1 PFRPVGAQPPP
12 AAFGR
17 GSASWP
23 VASTERR
30 SLAAMEEA
38 DNCAICLESLV
49 VRGTQRL
56 SCGHFLHELCVFRM
70 RRYGASDR
78 CPLCCSACSDLL
90 PASDLQNKAALCNAQ
105 GQFAEEA
112 RLLEELLTIE
122 PGSGVGLSQ
131 LGNLY
136 FLGRG
141 VEQNLG
147 RAKNLFEE
155 GWREGSPQCALN
167 LGDMHD
173 GGSARHGRS
182 EERREGPGALRGG
195 PPRWRAS
202 GRLPRWSA
210 SGRRAVGGDVPAR
223 HGRCEERRDGPGVL
237 RGGLPRW
244 NARRRPAV
252 GGYVPGRH
260 GRGAEPAAVRLGEM
274 YLRGMGVA
282 KNAEKARELFEETYR
297 GGQPGA
303 ALGLGEMYL
312 DGMGVAKN
320 VEKARELF
328 EEAYRGGE
336 PAAALRLGDMY
347 LDGMGVPQSVEK
359 AQELFEEA
367 YRGGNAEV
375 TEAVSS
381 IWCALKTS
389 LGEELLPCGGADASA
404 LRQGVES
411 NFEKAQ
417 ARSPRV
423 HRNENTE
430 ALQEACRSPCKL
442 ACAACEVKCKKMQEC
457 TGCRRVWYCSAHC
470 QRRDWRDHK
479 KHCQQHRSG
488 PRVANPSPQSGAP
501 SASASEER
509 SSLDLRFG
517 TSPACFDY
525 EAAVV
530 ASLCEVDA
538 LAGPENEQVAKA
550 ILADRLTANAPKGLI
565 LLEFSR
571 NPKHYHERF
580 TQCEELRKYRDGLTD
595 AGVPWQLPSLAKV
608 FVRPSNYDAAL
619 EALRIFG
626 LTLEGRHVLAE
637 PELEETVIGVAE
649 KRAERVRLSGRAVV
663 PMGLAGVSLQADTKI
678 NVTRTFVHLEIPSS
692 LCSEY
697 SGPVTASTT
706 DAHSR
711 FAQNVRIH
719 EAREVRPPVGV

>member
-1 PFRPVGAQPPP
+1 MA
-12 AAFGR
+12 
-17 GSASWP
+17 
-23 VASTERR
+23 
-30 SLAAMEEA
+30 
-38 DNCAICLESLV
+38 
-49 VRGTQRL
+49 
-56 SCGHFLHELCVFRM
+56 
-70 RRYGASDR
+70 
-78 CPLCCSACSDLL
+78 DLL
-90 PASDLQNKAALCNAQ
+90 GMGVPKSVEKAR
-105 GQFAEEA
+105 E
-112 RLLEELLTIE
+112 
-122 PGSGVGLSQ
+122 
-131 LGNLY
+131 
-136 FLGRG
+136 
-141 VEQNLG
+141 
-147 RAKNLFEE
+147 LFEE
-155 GWREGSPQCALN
+155 A
-167 LGDMHD
+167 H
-173 GGSARHGRS
+173 
-182 EERREGPGALRGG
+182 RGG
-195 PPRWRAS
+195 
-202 GRLPRWSA
+202 
-210 SGRRAVGGDVPAR
+210 
-223 HGRCEERRDGPGVL
+223 
-237 RGGLPRW
+237 
-244 NARRRPAV
+244 
-252 GGYVPGRH
+252 
-260 GRGAEPAAVRLGEM
+260 EPAAALRLGEMFLGGMGVAQSFRQARQLFEEACRGGEPAAGVRLGEMYLGGIGVPKSVEKARELFEEAYRGGVPAAAVRWGEM

-282 KNAEKARELFEETYR
+282 KNVETAREFFEEAYRGGMPDAALRLGDMYLGGMGVAQSVEKARELFEEANRGGEPAAAAWLGEMYLGGMGVAKNVEKAWELFEEAYR
-297 GGQPGA
+297 GGEPDA
-303 ALGLGEMYL
+303 ALRLGDMYLDGMGVAKNVMYL

>member
-1 PFRPVGAQPPP
+1 M
-12 AAFGR
+12 
-17 GSASWP
+17 
-23 VASTERR
+23 STSSR
-30 SLAAMEEA
+30 
-38 DNCAICLESLV
+38 
-49 VRGTQRL
+49 
-56 SCGHFLHELCVFRM
+56 
-70 RRYGASDR
+70 
-78 CPLCCSACSDLL
+78 
-90 PASDLQNKAALCNAQ
+90 
-105 GQFAEEA
+105 
-112 RLLEELLTIE
+112 
-122 PGSGVGLSQ
+122 
-131 LGNLY
+131 
-136 FLGRG
+136 
-141 VEQNLG
+141 
-147 RAKNLFEE
+147 
-155 GWREGSPQCALN
+155 
-167 LGDMHD
+167 HD

-202 GRLPRWSA
+202 GRPAVGGDVPGRHGRGAELQAGPAALRGGLPRWRASGRRAVGGDVPGRHWRSEERREGPGALRGGLPRWSA

-260 GRGAEPAAVRLGEM
+260 GRGAER
-274 YLRGMGVA
+274 
-282 KNAEKARELFEETYR
+282 REGPGALR
-297 GGQPGA
+297 GGQPRWRASGRRVVGGDVPGRHGRGEKRRE
-303 ALGLGEMYL
+303 GLGALRGGLPRWRARRRPAVGGYVPGRHGRGEKRREGLGALRGGLPRWSASGRRAVGGDVPGRHGRCEERREGLGALLGGLSRWTASGRPAVGGDVPGRHGRGAELQMYL

-580 TQCEELRKYRDGLTD
+580 TQCEELRKYRDGLTEAKPLD
-595 AGVPWQLPSLAKV
+595 AKTSEPKSYRRPKAKHLQPDHGHQGL
-608 FVRPSNYDAAL
+608 RPPFELRCCTGGSSHLRAYVGRPPRTCRAGAGGDGDRCSR
-619 EALRIFG
+619 EASRKGKAQWPCSCPYGPRGSIS
-626 LTLEGRHVLAE
+626 TGRH
-637 PELEETVIGVAE
+637 
-649 KRAERVRLSGRAVV
+649 
-663 PMGLAGVSLQADTKI
+663 
-678 NVTRTFVHLEIPSS
+678 
-692 LCSEY
+692 
-697 SGPVTASTT
+697 
-706 DAHSR
+706 
-711 FAQNVRIH
+711 
-719 EAREVRPPVGV
+719 

>member
-1 PFRPVGAQPPP
+1 MA
-12 AAFGR
+12 
-17 GSASWP
+17 
-23 VASTERR
+23 
-30 SLAAMEEA
+30 
-38 DNCAICLESLV
+38 
-49 VRGTQRL
+49 
-56 SCGHFLHELCVFRM
+56 
-70 RRYGASDR
+70 
-78 CPLCCSACSDLL
+78 DLL
-90 PASDLQNKAALCNAQ
+90 GMGVPKSVEKAR
-105 GQFAEEA
+105 E
-112 RLLEELLTIE
+112 
-122 PGSGVGLSQ
+122 
-131 LGNLY
+131 
-136 FLGRG
+136 
-141 VEQNLG
+141 
-147 RAKNLFEE
+147 LFEE
-155 GWREGSPQCALN
+155 AHRGGEPAAALR
-167 LGDMHD
+167 LGEMFL
-173 GGSARHGRS
+173 G
-182 EERREGPGALRGG
+182 GPGALRGG
-195 PPRWRAS
+195 
-202 GRLPRWSA
+202 LPRWSA

-244 NARRRPAV
+244 SASGRRAVGGDVPGRHGRCEERREGLGALLGGLSRWTASGRPAV
-252 GGYVPGRH
+252 GGDVPGRH
-260 GRGAEPAAVRLGEM
+260 GRGAELQAGPAALRGGLPRWRASGRRSVEKARELFEEAYRGGVPAAAVRLGEM

-336 PAAALRLGDMY
+336 PA
-347 LDGMGVPQSVEK
+347 SVEK

-608 FVRPSNYDAAL
+608 QSSKRCGVLPGWVSTCFT
-619 EALRIFG
+619 FG
-626 LTLEGRHVLAE
+626 Y
-637 PELEETVIGVAE
+637 
-649 KRAERVRLSGRAVV
+649 LS
-663 PMGLAGVSLQADTKI
+663 
-678 NVTRTFVHLEIPSS
+678 
-692 LCSEY
+692 
-697 SGPVTASTT
+697 
-706 DAHSR
+706 
-711 FAQNVRIH
+711 
-719 EAREVRPPVGV
+719 

>member
-1 PFRPVGAQPPP
+1 MA
-12 AAFGR
+12 
-17 GSASWP
+17 
-23 VASTERR
+23 
-30 SLAAMEEA
+30 
-38 DNCAICLESLV
+38 
-49 VRGTQRL
+49 
-56 SCGHFLHELCVFRM
+56 
-70 RRYGASDR
+70 
-78 CPLCCSACSDLL
+78 DLL
-90 PASDLQNKAALCNAQ
+90 
-105 GQFAEEA
+105 
-112 RLLEELLTIE
+112 
-122 PGSGVGLSQ
+122 
-131 LGNLY
+131 
-136 FLGRG
+136 
-141 VEQNLG
+141 
-147 RAKNLFEE
+147 
-155 GWREGSPQCALN
+155 
-167 LGDMHD
+167 
-173 GGSARHGRS
+173 
-182 EERREGPGALRGG
+182 
-195 PPRWRAS
+195 
-202 GRLPRWSA
+202 
-210 SGRRAVGGDVPAR
+210 
-223 HGRCEERRDGPGVL
+223 
-237 RGGLPRW
+237 
-244 NARRRPAV
+244 
-252 GGYVPGRH
+252 
-260 GRGAEPAAVRLGEM
+260 
-274 YLRGMGVA
+274 GMGVP
-282 KNAEKARELFEETYR
+282 KSVEKARELFEEAHR
-297 GGQPGA
+297 GGEPAA
-303 ALGLGEMYL
+303 ALRLGEMFLGGMGVAQSFRQARQLFEEACRGGEPAAGVRLGEMYL
-312 DGMGVAKN
+312 GGIGVPKS

-328 EEAYRGGE
+328 EEAYRGGVPAAAVRWGE
-336 PAAALRLGDMY
+336 MYLRGMGVAKNVETAREFFEEAYRGDVPARHGRCEERREGPGALRGDLPRWTARGRPGVGGDVPGRHGRAAALRLGDMY

-608 FVRPSNYDAAL
+608 QSSKRCGVLPGWVSTCFT
-619 EALRIFG
+619 FG
-626 LTLEGRHVLAE
+626 Y
-637 PELEETVIGVAE
+637 
-649 KRAERVRLSGRAVV
+649 LS
-663 PMGLAGVSLQADTKI
+663 
-678 NVTRTFVHLEIPSS
+678 
-692 LCSEY
+692 
-697 SGPVTASTT
+697 
-706 DAHSR
+706 
-711 FAQNVRIH
+711 
-719 EAREVRPPVGV
+719 

>member
-1 PFRPVGAQPPP
+1 MA
-12 AAFGR
+12 
-17 GSASWP
+17 
-23 VASTERR
+23 
-30 SLAAMEEA
+30 
-38 DNCAICLESLV
+38 
-49 VRGTQRL
+49 
-56 SCGHFLHELCVFRM
+56 
-70 RRYGASDR
+70 
-78 CPLCCSACSDLL
+78 DLL
-90 PASDLQNKAALCNAQ
+90 
-105 GQFAEEA
+105 
-112 RLLEELLTIE
+112 
-122 PGSGVGLSQ
+122 
-131 LGNLY
+131 
-136 FLGRG
+136 
-141 VEQNLG
+141 
-147 RAKNLFEE
+147 
-155 GWREGSPQCALN
+155 
-167 LGDMHD
+167 
-173 GGSARHGRS
+173 
-182 EERREGPGALRGG
+182 
-195 PPRWRAS
+195 
-202 GRLPRWSA
+202 
-210 SGRRAVGGDVPAR
+210 
-223 HGRCEERRDGPGVL
+223 
-237 RGGLPRW
+237 
-244 NARRRPAV
+244 
-252 GGYVPGRH
+252 
-260 GRGAEPAAVRLGEM
+260 
-274 YLRGMGVA
+274 GMGVP
-282 KNAEKARELFEETYR
+282 KSVEKARELFEEAHR
-297 GGQPGA
+297 GGEPAA
-303 ALGLGEMYL
+303 ALRLGEMFLGGMGVAQSFRQARQLFEEACRGGEPAAGVRLGEMYL
-312 DGMGVAKN
+312 GGIGVPKS

-328 EEAYRGGE
+328 EEAYRGGVPALFLE
-336 PAAALRLGDMY
+336 ASRGGQPAAALRLGEMF
-347 LDGMGVPQSVEK
+347 LGGMGVAQSFRQARQLFEEACRGGEPAAGVRLGEMYLGGIGVPKSVEKARELFEEAYRGDVPGRHGRGEERREGPGALRGGLPRWRSVEK

>member
-1 PFRPVGAQPPP
+1 M
-12 AAFGR
+12 
-17 GSASWP
+17 
-23 VASTERR
+23 STSSR
-30 SLAAMEEA
+30 
-38 DNCAICLESLV
+38 
-49 VRGTQRL
+49 
-56 SCGHFLHELCVFRM
+56 
-70 RRYGASDR
+70 
-78 CPLCCSACSDLL
+78 
-90 PASDLQNKAALCNAQ
+90 
-105 GQFAEEA
+105 
-112 RLLEELLTIE
+112 
-122 PGSGVGLSQ
+122 
-131 LGNLY
+131 
-136 FLGRG
+136 
-141 VEQNLG
+141 
-147 RAKNLFEE
+147 
-155 GWREGSPQCALN
+155 
-167 LGDMHD
+167 HD

-182 EERREGPGALRGG
+182 EERREGPGALRGALRG
-195 PPRWRAS
+195 GLPRWRAS
-202 GRLPRWSA
+202 GRRAVGGDVPGRHWRSEERREGPGALRGGLPRWSA

-260 GRGAEPAAVRLGEM
+260 GRGAERREGPGA
-274 YLRGMGVA
+274 LRGDVPGRHGRG
-282 KNAEKARELFEETYR
+282 EKRREGLGALR
-297 GGQPGA
+297 GGLPRWRARRRPAVGGYVPGRHGRGEKRRE
-303 ALGLGEMYL
+303 GLGALRGGLPRWSASGRRAVGGDMYL

-320 VEKARELF
+320 VEKAR
-328 EEAYRGGE
+328 
-336 PAAALRLGDMY
+336 
-347 LDGMGVPQSVEK
+347 
-359 AQELFEEA
+359 ELFEEA

-580 TQCEELRKYRDGLTD
+580 TQCEELRKYRDGLTEAKPLD
-595 AGVPWQLPSLAKV
+595 AKTSEPKSYRRPKAKHLQPDHGHQGL
-608 FVRPSNYDAAL
+608 RPPFELRCCTGGSSHLRAYVGRPPRTCRAGAGGDGDRCSR
-619 EALRIFG
+619 EASRKGKAQWPCSCPYGPRGSIS
-626 LTLEGRHVLAE
+626 TGRH
-637 PELEETVIGVAE
+637 
-649 KRAERVRLSGRAVV
+649 
-663 PMGLAGVSLQADTKI
+663 
-678 NVTRTFVHLEIPSS
+678 
-692 LCSEY
+692 
-697 SGPVTASTT
+697 
-706 DAHSR
+706 
-711 FAQNVRIH
+711 
-719 EAREVRPPVGV
+719 

>member
-1 PFRPVGAQPPP
+1 MA
-12 AAFGR
+12 
-17 GSASWP
+17 
-23 VASTERR
+23 
-30 SLAAMEEA
+30 
-38 DNCAICLESLV
+38 
-49 VRGTQRL
+49 
-56 SCGHFLHELCVFRM
+56 
-70 RRYGASDR
+70 
-78 CPLCCSACSDLL
+78 DLL
-90 PASDLQNKAALCNAQ
+90 GMGVPKSVEKAR
-105 GQFAEEA
+105 E
-112 RLLEELLTIE
+112 
-122 PGSGVGLSQ
+122 
-131 LGNLY
+131 
-136 FLGRG
+136 
-141 VEQNLG
+141 
-147 RAKNLFEE
+147 LFEE
-155 GWREGSPQCALN
+155 AHR
-167 LGDMHD
+167 
-173 GGSARHGRS
+173 GGEPAA
-182 EERREGPGALRGG
+182 ALRLGEMFLGG
-195 PPRWRAS
+195 MGVAQSFRQARQLFEEACRGGEPAA
-202 GRLPRWSA
+202 GVRL
-210 SGRRAVGGDVPAR
+210 G
-223 HGRCEERRDGPGVL
+223 EMYLGVL

-260 GRGAEPAAVRLGEM
+260 GRGAER
-274 YLRGMGVA
+274 
-282 KNAEKARELFEETYR
+282 REGPGALR
-297 GGQPGA
+297 GGQPRWRASGRRVV
-303 ALGLGEMYL
+303 GGDVPGRHGRGE
-312 DGMGVAKN
+312 K
-320 VEKARELF
+320 
-328 EEAYRGGE
+328 
-336 PAAALRLGDMY
+336 PAALRLGDMY

-608 FVRPSNYDAAL
+608 QSSKRCGVLPGWVSTCFT
-619 EALRIFG
+619 FG
-626 LTLEGRHVLAE
+626 Y
-637 PELEETVIGVAE
+637 
-649 KRAERVRLSGRAVV
+649 LS
-663 PMGLAGVSLQADTKI
+663 
-678 NVTRTFVHLEIPSS
+678 
-692 LCSEY
+692 
-697 SGPVTASTT
+697 
-706 DAHSR
+706 
-711 FAQNVRIH
+711 
-719 EAREVRPPVGV
+719 

>member
-1 PFRPVGAQPPP
+1 M
-12 AAFGR
+12 
-17 GSASWP
+17 
-23 VASTERR
+23 STSSR
-30 SLAAMEEA
+30 
-38 DNCAICLESLV
+38 
-49 VRGTQRL
+49 
-56 SCGHFLHELCVFRM
+56 
-70 RRYGASDR
+70 
-78 CPLCCSACSDLL
+78 
-90 PASDLQNKAALCNAQ
+90 
-105 GQFAEEA
+105 
-112 RLLEELLTIE
+112 
-122 PGSGVGLSQ
+122 
-131 LGNLY
+131 
-136 FLGRG
+136 
-141 VEQNLG
+141 
-147 RAKNLFEE
+147 
-155 GWREGSPQCALN
+155 
-167 LGDMHD
+167 HD

-202 GRLPRWSA
+202 GRPAVGGDVPGRHGRGAELQAGPAALRGGLPRWRA
-210 SGRRAVGGDVPAR
+210 SGRRAVGGDVPGR
-223 HGRCEERRDGPGVL
+223 HWRSEERREGPGAL

-244 NARRRPAV
+244 SASGLSRWTASGRPAV
-252 GGYVPGRH
+252 GGDVPGRH
-260 GRGAEPAAVRLGEM
+260 GRGAELQAGPAALRGGLPRWRASGRRSVEKARELFEEAYRGGVPAAAVRLGEM

-336 PAAALRLGDMY
+336 PA
-347 LDGMGVPQSVEK
+347 SVEK

-608 FVRPSNYDAAL
+608 QSSKRCGVLPGWVSTCFT
-619 EALRIFG
+619 FG
-626 LTLEGRHVLAE
+626 Y
-637 PELEETVIGVAE
+637 
-649 KRAERVRLSGRAVV
+649 LS
-663 PMGLAGVSLQADTKI
+663 
-678 NVTRTFVHLEIPSS
+678 
-692 LCSEY
+692 
-697 SGPVTASTT
+697 
-706 DAHSR
+706 
-711 FAQNVRIH
+711 
-719 EAREVRPPVGV
+719 

>member
-1 PFRPVGAQPPP
+1 SHFGPWALSRRRPPLGAALRPGQSHPQSGAVWQPWRRRTT
-12 AAFGR
+12 AR
-17 GSASWP
+17 SAWRASSSGARSDSA
-23 VASTERR
+23 VATFFTS
-30 SLAAMEEA
+30 S
-38 DNCAICLESLV
+38 V
-49 VRGTQRL
+49 
-56 SCGHFLHELCVFRM
+56 
-70 RRYGASDR
+70 
-78 CPLCCSACSDLL
+78 CSACGGTGPPTAVRS
-90 PASDLQNKAALCNAQ
+90 AALPVRTSSRQATCRIRPL
-105 GQFAEEA
+105 FATL
-112 RLLEELLTIE
+112 RD
-122 PGSGVGLSQ
+122 SSQ
-131 LGNLY
+131 K
-136 FLGRG
+136 R
-141 VEQNLG
+141 
-147 RAKNLFEE
+147 
-155 GWREGSPQCALN
+155 
-167 LGDMHD
+167 HD

>member
-1 PFRPVGAQPPP
+1 M
-12 AAFGR
+12 
-17 GSASWP
+17 
-23 VASTERR
+23 STSSR
-30 SLAAMEEA
+30 
-38 DNCAICLESLV
+38 
-49 VRGTQRL
+49 
-56 SCGHFLHELCVFRM
+56 
-70 RRYGASDR
+70 
-78 CPLCCSACSDLL
+78 
-90 PASDLQNKAALCNAQ
+90 
-105 GQFAEEA
+105 
-112 RLLEELLTIE
+112 
-122 PGSGVGLSQ
+122 
-131 LGNLY
+131 
-136 FLGRG
+136 
-141 VEQNLG
+141 
-147 RAKNLFEE
+147 
-155 GWREGSPQCALN
+155 
-167 LGDMHD
+167 HD

-202 GRLPRWSA
+202 GRP
-210 SGRRAVGGDVPAR
+210 AVGGD
-223 HGRCEERRDGPGVL
+223 
-237 RGGLPRW
+237 
-244 NARRRPAV
+244 
-252 GGYVPGRH
+252 VPGRH
-260 GRGAEPAAVRLGEM
+260 GRGAELQAGPAALRGGLPRWRASAAALRLGEMFLGGMGVAQSFRQARQLFEEACRGGEPAAGVRLGEMYLGGIGVPKSVEKARELFEEAYRGGVPAAAVRLGEM

>member
-1 PFRPVGAQPPP
+1 M
-12 AAFGR
+12 
-17 GSASWP
+17 
-23 VASTERR
+23 STSSR
-30 SLAAMEEA
+30 
-38 DNCAICLESLV
+38 
-49 VRGTQRL
+49 
-56 SCGHFLHELCVFRM
+56 
-70 RRYGASDR
+70 
-78 CPLCCSACSDLL
+78 
-90 PASDLQNKAALCNAQ
+90 
-105 GQFAEEA
+105 
-112 RLLEELLTIE
+112 
-122 PGSGVGLSQ
+122 
-131 LGNLY
+131 
-136 FLGRG
+136 
-141 VEQNLG
+141 
-147 RAKNLFEE
+147 
-155 GWREGSPQCALN
+155 
-167 LGDMHD
+167 HD

>member
-1 PFRPVGAQPPP
+1 MA
-12 AAFGR
+12 
-17 GSASWP
+17 
-23 VASTERR
+23 
-30 SLAAMEEA
+30 
-38 DNCAICLESLV
+38 
-49 VRGTQRL
+49 
-56 SCGHFLHELCVFRM
+56 
-70 RRYGASDR
+70 
-78 CPLCCSACSDLL
+78 DLL
-90 PASDLQNKAALCNAQ
+90 GMGVPKSVEKAR
-105 GQFAEEA
+105 E
-112 RLLEELLTIE
+112 
-122 PGSGVGLSQ
+122 
-131 LGNLY
+131 
-136 FLGRG
+136 
-141 VEQNLG
+141 
-147 RAKNLFEE
+147 LFEE
-155 GWREGSPQCALN
+155 A
-167 LGDMHD
+167 H
-173 GGSARHGRS
+173 
-182 EERREGPGALRGG
+182 RGG
-195 PPRWRAS
+195 
-202 GRLPRWSA
+202 
-210 SGRRAVGGDVPAR
+210 
-223 HGRCEERRDGPGVL
+223 
-237 RGGLPRW
+237 
-244 NARRRPAV
+244 
-252 GGYVPGRH
+252 
-260 GRGAEPAAVRLGEM
+260 EPAAALRLGEMFLGGMGVAQSFRQARQLFEEACRGGEPAAGVRLGEMYLGGIGVPKSVEKARELFEEAYRGGVPAAAVRWGEM
-274 YLRGMGVA
+274 YLRGMGV
-282 KNAEKARELFEETYR
+282 TYR

-580 TQCEELRKYRDGLTD
+580 TQCEELRKYRDGLTEAKPLD
-595 AGVPWQLPSLAKV
+595 AKTSEPKSYRRPKAKHLQPDHGHQGL
-608 FVRPSNYDAAL
+608 RPPFELRCCTGGSSHLRAYVGRPPRTCRAGAGGDGDRCSR
-619 EALRIFG
+619 EASRKGKAQWPCSCPYGPRGSIS
-626 LTLEGRHVLAE
+626 TGRH
-637 PELEETVIGVAE
+637 
-649 KRAERVRLSGRAVV
+649 
-663 PMGLAGVSLQADTKI
+663 
-678 NVTRTFVHLEIPSS
+678 
-692 LCSEY
+692 
-697 SGPVTASTT
+697 
-706 DAHSR
+706 
-711 FAQNVRIH
+711 
-719 EAREVRPPVGV
+719 